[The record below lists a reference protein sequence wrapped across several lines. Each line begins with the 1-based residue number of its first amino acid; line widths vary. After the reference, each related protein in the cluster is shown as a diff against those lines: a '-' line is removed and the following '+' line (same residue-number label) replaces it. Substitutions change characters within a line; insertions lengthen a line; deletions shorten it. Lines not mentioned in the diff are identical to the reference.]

1 MQANHIFFDPIS
13 ISGLN
18 DCIRSYRSTQTFLLI
33 NLPRTKGLNSL
44 MLSTTPTPLLIKLPR
59 TKDLN
64 SLMQANNIFFDPI
77 SVSGLNDCI
86 RSYRSTQTFLLIN
99 PPRIEDLNSLMLSTT
114 PTPLLINL
122 PRTKDLNSLMQ
133 AYSSTYYTH
142 DLNKHFKLVFLSHY
156 HYCISLKRVFN

>member
-33 NLPRTKGLNSL
+33 N
-44 MLSTTPTPLLIKLPR
+44 LPR

-142 DLNKHFKLVFLSHY
+142 DLNKHFKLVFCLTTIIAFLLSEYLIDNDH
-156 HYCISLKRVFN
+156 